1 MGIAGLGSLSP
12 YWGIFAEILSS
23 SLILSCWHPLGW
35 PLPLPTTCRLRP
47 LSMLQRDFHQKG
59 SSTAHGSARQ
69 ILLHLIWCTPDLNS
83 PLSTSA
89 SDRHSCSLGNFELDV
104 AHVMDTS
111 WELAKEATLNILLSS
126 PGPKPPLRTLG
137 GLSAQ
142 DVLGM
147 SFILGVVTG

>member
-1 MGIAGLGSLSP
+1 
-12 YWGIFAEILSS
+12 
-23 SLILSCWHPLGW
+23 
-35 PLPLPTTCRLRP
+35 
-47 LSMLQRDFHQKG
+47 MLQRDFHQKG

-111 WELAKEATLNILLSS
+111 WELAKEATLNPSFSGFNNQTWTSVDASGEKSCMESVGRRERGYLSNIE
-126 PGPKPPLRTLG
+126 
-137 GLSAQ
+137 
-142 DVLGM
+142 D
-147 SFILGVVTG
+147 